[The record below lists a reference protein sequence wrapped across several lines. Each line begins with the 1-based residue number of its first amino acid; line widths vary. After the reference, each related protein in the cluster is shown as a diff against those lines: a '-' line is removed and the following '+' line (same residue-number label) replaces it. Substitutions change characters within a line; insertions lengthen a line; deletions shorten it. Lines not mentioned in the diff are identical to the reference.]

1 MTRKVIG
8 IAGYKKSGKT
18 TLVERLVAE
27 FTGRGLSVATVKHA
41 HHAFDID
48 HKGRDSW
55 RHRAAGSHE
64 VAIVSDRMWAIIHPL
79 HDEPEPG
86 LDDILAKMAPSD
98 LVIVEGYKR
107 ESYPKIEVRGEATT
121 RVKGFNSC
129 WISWPQAAIEKQN
142 AAKTKVSFFMLGCS
156 LLQTVLRQQ
165 GLHAPLFIS

>member
-27 FTGRGLSVATVKHA
+27 FTARGLAVATVKHA

-79 HDEPEPG
+79 HDEPEPA
-86 LDDILAKMAPSD
+86 LDDVLAKMAPSD

-107 ESYPKIEVRGEATT
+107 ESYPKIEVRGAATAHPDLAPDDPT
-121 RVKGFNSC
+121 V
-129 WISWPQAAIEKQN
+129 IAIASGTEL
-142 AAKTKVSFFMLGCS
+142 APGPVPVFSRDDVGEIADFITARLG
-156 LLQTVLRQQ
+156 LVR
-165 GLHAPLFIS
+165 P

>member
-1 MTRKVIG
+1 VPAVTRKVIG

-27 FTGRGLSVATVKHA
+27 FTTRGLSVATVKHA

-64 VAIVSDRMWAIIHPL
+64 IAIVSDRMWAIIHPL
-79 HDEPEPG
+79 HDEPEPA
-86 LDDILAKMAPSD
+86 LDHILAKMAPSD

-107 ESYPKIEVRGEATT
+107 ERYPKIEVRGPATT
-121 RVKGFNSC
+121 HPDLAPDDPTV
-129 WISWPQAAIEKQN
+129 IAIAGITEL
-142 AAKTKVSFFMLGCS
+142 APAPVPVFSRDDVVGIADFITAKLG
-156 LLQTVLRQQ
+156 LAQ
-165 GLHAPLFIS
+165 P